1 MSLITGGEYF
11 RFEAACI
18 LILSQLPEL
27 FICVFAGIT
36 LGRLLSEKTAPA
48 VTSALVS
55 GSGILGGAWMPLDA
69 MKGFEKV
76 CEFLPFYPSVK
87 IGRAITGALHSV
99 PDAAG
104 VFAPYAFD
112 TSVCFG
118 FLTLGVYAVLLAA
131 ACFFAFSERK

>member
-1 MSLITGGEYF
+1 M
-11 RFEAACI
+11 
-18 LILSQLPEL
+18 
-27 FICVFAGIT
+27 
-36 LGRLLSEKTAPA
+36 
-48 VTSALVS
+48 VS

-76 CEFLPFYPSVK
+76 CELLPFYPSVK